1 MNEDD
6 NRNQRLP
13 VRMKPKRFVE
23 LFERESG
30 FILPFIRFAALVSWR
45 LRWILNFELK

>member
-30 FILPFIRFAALVSWR
+30 FILPFIRFASLAALAAS
-45 LRWILNFELK
+45 LDFEL